1 VAGNG
6 TEAGPRLTRR
16 GRETR
21 ERIVAAAAEL
31 IFERGVAETTLEDI
45 RAAAGVS
52 GSQVYHY
59 FADKQALVRAV
70 IDHQADTILETQG
83 THLDHLDT
91 MPGLRAWRDLLVGH
105 QRTLE
110 CRGGCPLGTLGA
122 ELAEIDDVARMA
134 VARGFGRWEA
144 RIRDGLRAM
153 HARGDLPA
161 SSDPDDLALATLAA
175 LQGGLLLAQVQRDPR
190 PLAVA
195 LDAMIDRIQALSETA
210 SRNAGVALQQL
221 RPPRLPRRYLEV
233 EFDVVGHRR
242 GRNRTQARAQPVRKI
257 VNRTGDATRTC
268 IRLKPHAG

>member
-1 VAGNG
+1 MAENETGAG
-6 TEAGPRLTRR
+6 ERRRLTRR
-16 GRETR
+16 GQETR
-21 ERIVAAAAEL
+21 LRILAAAAEL
-31 IFERGVAETTLEDI
+31 IFDRGVAETTLEDI

-70 IDHQADTILETQG
+70 IDHQANAVLGTQG
-83 THLDHLDT
+83 TYLDHLDT
-91 MPGLRAWRDLLVGH
+91 VDGLRAWRDLLVEH

-144 RIRDGLRAM
+144 KIGDGLRAM
-153 HARGDLPA
+153 HARGALPA
-161 SSDPDDLALATLAA
+161 EADPDDLALATLAA

-195 LDAMIDRIQALSETA
+195 LDAMIDRIQALTEAAATGAA
-210 SRNAGVALQQL
+210 SQ
-221 RPPRLPRRYLEV
+221 
-233 EFDVVGHRR
+233 
-242 GRNRTQARAQPVRKI
+242 
-257 VNRTGDATRTC
+257 
-268 IRLKPHAG
+268 